1 MSRYLKSVITVGLIV
16 AVMGL
21 FLLPFGSSQSA
32 SACGYG
38 TSGGGDY
45 VPQRRGSSGYTA
57 RKSAITQEQA
67 RELAT
72 PGFPERVWDVAP
84 PRVRSK
90 MPSLMMCSF
99 SALSPSSSKAY
110 AANSLVRVGS
120 KVIFSS
126 SIKIIRSRNYGEC

>member
-67 RELAT
+67 RELVDRHIKKLNPALEVGNVNDAG
-72 PGFPERVWDVAP
+72 GFFEAEVL
-84 PRVRSK
+84 SK
-90 MPSLMMCSF
+90 DREILQVIGVDKFSGRMM
-99 SALSPSSSKAY
+99 LL
-110 AANSLVRVGS
+110 N
-120 KVIFSS
+120 
-126 SIKIIRSRNYGEC
+126 